1 MKEKKINPYKHLF
14 GNITAECSDEPFFP
28 DDVNCPQLNSLGVIT
43 MQPSVLLPNE
53 LDASAFDIDPRHPEK
68 FQKVDVPVEFGSIE
82 DRVSAVESYIN
93 SLKSRLEAP
102 QTDNVES

>member
-1 MKEKKINPYKHLF
+1 MIKKTINPYKHLF
-14 GNITAECSDEPFFP
+14 GNVISECSEQPFFP
-28 DDVNCPQLNSLGVIT
+28 EDVNCPQLNSLGVIT

-68 FQKVDVPVEFGSIE
+68 FQKVDAPVEFGSIE

-93 SLKSRLEAP
+93 SLKSRLDDSKSE
-102 QTDNVES
+102 NVES

>member
-1 MKEKKINPYKHLF
+1 MNKTINPYQHLF
-14 GNITAECSDEPFFP
+14 GNVIVECSEEPFFP
-28 DDVNCPQLNSLGVIT
+28 DDVNSPQLNSIGVIT

-93 SLKSRLEAP
+93 SIKSRLDVS
-102 QTDNVES
+102 QSDNVQS